1 MTEQAFWSE
10 LERRVAK
17 YDLLCHPFYQA
28 WAQGQLTRDDLRGY
42 AEDYYH
48 HVAAFPGYLDN
59 LQARL
64 PHGALRDAVI
74 GNWEDEIGWIAP
86 EDAASPAKQRRAHDL
101 LWLQFAEG
109 MGADVA
115 KTHAGR
121 PSAEVQDLIDTFRRY
136 AREGS
141 AAEALAAFYAY
152 ESQVPRIASEK
163 ERGLRA
169 WYGASDA
176 ACEYFTLHA
185 TADVHHSRVWR
196 DLLNRLLA
204 EDPAQAEPALD
215 AAENAALA
223 LWRALD
229 GIEARR
235 LATQLA
241 H

>member
-1 MTEQAFWSE
+1 MNEQAFWSE

-28 WAQGQLTRDDLRGY
+28 WAQGQLTRDDLRRY
-42 AEDYYH
+42 ASDYYH

-74 GNWEDEIGWIAP
+74 GNWEDEIGWVAP
-86 EDAASPAKQRRAHDL
+86 EHAASPAKQRRAHDL

-115 KTHAGR
+115 RTRASR
-121 PSAEVQDLIDTFRRY
+121 PIAEVQDLIDTFRRY

-169 WYGASDA
+169 WYGATDA

-185 TADVHHSRVWR
+185 TADVQHSRVWR

-223 LWRALD
+223 LWLALD

-235 LATQLA
+235 HPAQFA
-241 H
+241 R